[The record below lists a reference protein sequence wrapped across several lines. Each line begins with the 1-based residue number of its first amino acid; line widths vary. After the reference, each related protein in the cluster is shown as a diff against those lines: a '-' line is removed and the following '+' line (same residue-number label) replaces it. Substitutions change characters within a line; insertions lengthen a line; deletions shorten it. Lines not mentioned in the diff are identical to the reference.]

1 MTRDQQVHEQLSNAS
16 DERSD
21 LVRSTGTFEGRRP
34 ADLVEPNVEVAIPAI
49 EFRNVNFSYEDKK
62 VLDDLSFQLAK
73 GEIKI
78 ILSGSGGGK
87 STILKLVLGLL
98 KPDAGEI
105 LTRTLYLSLD
115 PYMRGR
121 ISGVKSYAQGV
132 ELGQVIVGA
141 TVGEVLE
148 SKHPGFAKGD
158 IVQGYSGWQSHAVA
172 AGGAVRKLDP
182 RQAPV
187 STALG
192 VLGMPSMT
200 AYVGLLDIGQPKPGE
215 TVVVSA
221 ASGAVGSAVGQIAKI
236 KGARAVGI
244 AGSQDKCDYVV
255 RELGFDACVN
265 YKKGDLLAE
274 LKAACPGGIDVYF
287 ENVGGDV
294 LRAVMQLLNMNA
306 RIPLCGLI
314 SEYNATDTVPGP
326 NLRPLLFN
334 RVLVKGFIVSDHLAR
349 LPDFLK
355 DCGGWL
361 REGRLK
367 HREDVVVGLEKA
379 PEAFIG
385 LLQGKN
391 FGKLL
396 VRVGEDSTP

>member
-1 MTRDQQVHEQLSNAS
+1 MPTSAS
-16 DERSD
+16 RQIV
-21 LVRSTGTFEGRRP
+21 LRRRP
-34 ADLVEPNVEVAIPAI
+34 VGMPKPGDFDLVESPVSAPKEGEVLC
-49 EFRNVNFSYEDKK
+49 R
-62 VLDDLSFQLAK
+62 
-73 GEIKI
+73 
-78 ILSGSGGGK
+78 
-87 STILKLVLGLL
+87 TI
-98 KPDAGEI
+98 
-105 LTRTLYLSLD
+105 YLSLD

-121 ISGVKSYAQGV
+121 ISGARSYAQSV
-132 ELGQVIVGA
+132 DPGQVIVGG

-148 SKHPGFAKGD
+148 SRYSGLAKGD
-158 IVQGYSGWQSHAVA
+158 VVLGYDGWQSHAVSK
-172 AGGAVRKLDP
+172 GGGLRKLDP
-182 RQAPV
+182 KQAPI

-192 VLGMPSMT
+192 VLGMPGMT

-244 AGSQDKCDYVV
+244 AGSPDKCDYVV

-265 YKKGDLLAE
+265 YKTGDLPAA
-274 LKAACPGGIDVYF
+274 LKAACPSGIDVYF

-294 LRAVMQLLNMNA
+294 LRAVMTLLNQNA

-314 SEYNATDTVPGP
+314 SEYNATETTPGP

-334 RVLVKGFIVSDHLAR
+334 RALVKGFIVSDHMSR
-349 LPDFLK
+349 LGDFLK

-367 HREDVVVGLEKA
+367 HREDIVVGLEKA

-396 VRVGEDSTP
+396 VRVGEDPTK